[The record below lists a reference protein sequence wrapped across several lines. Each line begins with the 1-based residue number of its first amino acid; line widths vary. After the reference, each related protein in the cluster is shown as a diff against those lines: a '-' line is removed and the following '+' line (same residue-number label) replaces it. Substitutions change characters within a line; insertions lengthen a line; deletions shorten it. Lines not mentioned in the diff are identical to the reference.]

1 MQQTA
6 DIKEMTDRMFEYALV
21 SDPTETPE
29 LHAQNSALLRQI
41 LMEHCEFLKLVGFQT
56 ELAFPESAFFFLCD
70 VTMLKR
76 IFSNLFSNIIK
87 YGDKQDTITVTVTQ
101 ALHSITIKLT
111 NTVKKD
117 FSAIESNQIGLKST
131 VKMMQLMGGTTTIDK
146 TATQFSVLL
155 TLKNEGS

>member
-1 MQQTA
+1 
-6 DIKEMTDRMFEYALV
+6 
-21 SDPTETPE
+21 
-29 LHAQNSALLRQI
+29 
-41 LMEHCEFLKLVGFQT
+41 
-56 ELAFPESAFFFLCD
+56 
-70 VTMLKR
+70 MLKR

-87 YGDKQDTITVTVTQ
+87 YGDKQDRITVTVTQ

-131 VKMMQLMGGTTTIDK
+131 VKMMQLMGGTTTIEK

-155 TLKNEGS
+155 TLKNERS